1 MAINN
6 IDKPMEPTDLTQ
18 AMGEPDIEI
27 EIEDPE
33 KITVGIGGMEI
44 EIDPDAESDD
54 DFNANLAEY
63 VEDKE
68 LSFISS
74 ELFANYA
81 EVGIT
86 FYFGTMQLLCIEFS
100 A

>member
-33 KITVGIGGMEI
+33 KVTVGIGGMEI
-44 EIDPDAESDD
+44 EIDPDAESSD
-54 DFNANLAEY
+54 DFNANLAEDMD
-63 VEDKE
+63 E
-68 LSFISS
+68 
-74 ELFANYA
+74 ANCKKYQKTYW
-81 EVGIT
+81 VTLKKI
-86 FYFGTMQLLCIEFS
+86 
-100 A
+100 